1 MGKQNRKR
9 LIRQFTIPLLAIIC
23 GLLLAAVLL
32 LFADKSPS
40 AAIQSIFRD
49 AFSCNSFNNCN
60 LFTTFSLA
68 TPLLLTG
75 LSAVVAFRSGIFSI
89 GQEGQMMLGAI
100 TAAYLGYWVS
110 LPDNVHSIVIAI
122 GAIIVGG
129 IYGWFAGWLKIR
141 LGINEIISTIILS
154 EIAILLLLYLVN
166 FPMRADQGA
175 TAYSPKIHDTAMLTV
190 FAPGSKF
197 GTGFVIA
204 VSAVVLVYIYLW
216 KSGKGYEQ
224 RMSGEAPRF
233 AFFGGIK
240 SEKAALRGMFIS
252 GGLAGLAGAIEVMG
266 VHYRINQGFN
276 LMNLGFD
283 GLSVAILGLVHP
295 IGVFIVGIFLAGI
308 RMGAQLGLQFELGIP
323 RELGGTIIGFM
334 ILFVAAEK
342 LFQKLFDIN
351 LKELFRKKKND

>member
-1 MGKQNRKR
+1 MAITCG
-9 LIRQFTIPLLAIIC
+9 LILASI
-23 GLLLAAVLL
+23 LLLAA
-32 LFADKSPS
+32 DKSPIE
-40 AAIQSIFRD
+40 AISSIFRD
-49 AFSCNSFNNCN
+49 AFTCSSFDRCNI
-60 LFTTFSLA
+60 FTTFALA
-68 TPLLLTG
+68 TPLMLTG

-100 TAAYLGYWVS
+100 VAAYIGHWVP
-110 LPDNVHSIVIAI
+110 LPDNIHSIVISI

-129 IYGWFAGWLKIR
+129 LYGWFAGWLKIR

-166 FPMRADQGA
+166 FPMRGDRGA
-175 TAYSPKIHDTAMLTV
+175 TAYSPKIDETAMLKV

-204 VSAVVLVYIYLW
+204 VFAVILVYFYLW

-266 VHYRINQGFN
+266 VHYRIVN
-276 LMNLGFD
+276 LPINFD
-283 GLSVAILGLVHP
+283 GMLVGFISFLNPIL
-295 IGVFIVGIFLAGI
+295 VFFVSIIVGGLRNGF
-308 RMGAQLGLQFELGIP
+308 QLGLQYTLGLP
-323 RELGGTIIGFM
+323 REVGSIILISFL
-334 ILFVAAEK
+334 IL
-342 LFQKLFDIN
+342 LFL
-351 LKELFRKKKND
+351 KKKVN

>member
-1 MGKQNRKR
+1 MGNQNRKR

-32 LFADKSPS
+32 LLADKSPS

-49 AFSCNSFNNCN
+49 AFSCSSFNNCN

-154 EIAILLLLYLVN
+154 EIIIN
-166 FPMRADQGA
+166 FPFQNFI
-175 TAYSPKIHDTAMLTV
+175 KIPFFARIENSAKFLV

-351 LKELFRKKKND
+351 LKELFRKKKNA

>member
-1 MGKQNRKR
+1 MAIMCG
-9 LIRQFTIPLLAIIC
+9 LILASI
-23 GLLLAAVLL
+23 LLLAA
-32 LFADKSPS
+32 DKSPIE
-40 AAIQSIFRD
+40 AISSIFRD
-49 AFSCNSFNNCN
+49 AFTCSSFDRCNI
-60 LFTTFSLA
+60 FTTFALA
-68 TPLLLTG
+68 TPLMLTG

-100 TAAYLGYWVS
+100 VAAYIGHWVP
-110 LPDNVHSIVIAI
+110 LPDNIHSIVISI

-129 IYGWFAGWLKIR
+129 LYGWFAGWLKIR

-166 FPMRADQGA
+166 FPMRGDRGA
-175 TAYSPKIHDTAMLTV
+175 TAYSPKIDETAMLKV

-204 VSAVVLVYIYLW
+204 VFAVILVYFYLW

-266 VHYRINQGFN
+266 VHYRIVN
-276 LMNLGFD
+276 LPINFD
-283 GLSVAILGLVHP
+283 GMLVGFISFLNPIL
-295 IGVFIVGIFLAGI
+295 VFFVSIIVGGLRNGF
-308 RMGAQLGLQFELGIP
+308 QLGLQYTLGLP
-323 RELGGTIIGFM
+323 REVGSIILISFL
-334 ILFVAAEK
+334 IL
-342 LFQKLFDIN
+342 LFL
-351 LKELFRKKKND
+351 KKKVN

>member
-1 MGKQNRKR
+1 MKKYIFYFFILIGIFLLDIILFNRT
-9 LIRQFTIPLLAIIC
+9 LW
-23 GLLLAAVLL
+23 
-32 LFADKSPS
+32 KSS
-40 AAIQSIFRD
+40 
-49 AFSCNSFNNCN
+49 FSCNILTICN
-60 LFTTFSLA
+60 FFTTLQFA
-68 TPLLLTG
+68 TPLMLL
-75 LSAVVAFRSGIFSI
+75 GISYIVSI
-89 GQEGQMMLGAI
+89 KSNLFNLGQEGQMYLGMI

-154 EIAILLLLYLVN
+154 EIIIN
-166 FPMRADQGA
+166 FPLQNFI
-175 TAYSPKIHDTAMLTV
+175 KIPYFARIENSAKFLV

-204 VSAVVLVYIYLW
+204 VSAVVIVYIYLW

-266 VHYRINQGFN
+266 VHYRVVSLPIV
-276 LMNLGFD
+276 FD
-283 GLSVAILGLVHP
+283 GLLISYLSLLNPIILMFNSVLIAGLRNGFQLSFQYNLGINRE
-295 IGVFIVGIFLAGI
+295 IGSIFL
-308 RMGAQLGLQFELGIP
+308 
-323 RELGGTIIGFM
+323 IIVM
-334 ILFVAAEK
+334 LLIV
-342 LFQKLFDIN
+342 
-351 LKELFRKKKND
+351 KNNFFKSK

>member
-1 MGKQNRKR
+1 MKKYLFYFFISIG
-9 LIRQFTIPLLAIIC
+9 IFLLDI
-23 GLLLAAVLL
+23 L
-32 LFADKSPS
+32 LFNRTLWKSS
-40 AAIQSIFRD
+40 
-49 AFSCNSFNNCN
+49 FSCNISTNCN
-60 LFTTFSLA
+60 FFTTLQFA
-68 TPLLLTG
+68 TPLMLL
-75 LSAVVAFRSGIFSI
+75 GISYIVSI
-89 GQEGQMMLGAI
+89 KSNLFNLGQEGQMYLGMI
-100 TAAYLGYWVS
+100 TAGYLGYWVS

-154 EIAILLLLYLVN
+154 EIIIN
-166 FPMRADQGA
+166 FPFQNFI
-175 TAYSPKIHDTAMLTV
+175 KIPFFARIENSAKFLV

-266 VHYRINQGFN
+266 VHYRVVSLPIV
-276 LMNLGFD
+276 FD
-283 GLSVAILGLVHP
+283 GLLISYLSLLNPIILMFNSVLIAGLRNGFQLSFQYNLGINRE
-295 IGVFIVGIFLAGI
+295 IGSIFL
-308 RMGAQLGLQFELGIP
+308 
-323 RELGGTIIGFM
+323 IIVM
-334 ILFVAAEK
+334 LLIV
-342 LFQKLFDIN
+342 
-351 LKELFRKKKND
+351 KNNYFKSK

>member
-1 MGKQNRKR
+1 MAITCG
-9 LIRQFTIPLLAIIC
+9 LILASI
-23 GLLLAAVLL
+23 LLLAA
-32 LFADKSPS
+32 DKSPIE
-40 AAIQSIFRD
+40 AISSIFRD
-49 AFSCNSFNNCN
+49 AFTCSSFDRCNI
-60 LFTTFSLA
+60 FTTFALA
-68 TPLLLTG
+68 TPLMLTG

-100 TAAYLGYWVS
+100 VAAYIGHWVP
-110 LPDNVHSIVIAI
+110 LPDNIHSIVISI

-129 IYGWFAGWLKIR
+129 LYGWFAGWLKIR

-166 FPMRADQGA
+166 FPMRGDRGA
-175 TAYSPKIHDTAMLTV
+175 TAYSPKIDETAMLKV

-204 VSAVVLVYIYLW
+204 VFAVILVYFYLW

-295 IGVFIVGIFLAGI
+295 LGVFIVGIFLAGI
-308 RMGAQLGLQFELGIP
+308 RMGAQLGLQFTLGIP

-342 LFQKLFDIN
+342 LFQKIFDID
-351 LKELFRKKKND
+351 LRSKFRRKKDA

>member
-1 MGKQNRKR
+1 VYRLRSKKVNRY
-9 LIRQFTIPLLAIIC
+9 IRQITIPIMAIMCGLILASI
-23 GLLLAAVLL
+23 LLLAA
-32 LFADKSPS
+32 DKSPVE
-40 AAIQSIFRD
+40 AISSIFRD
-49 AFSCNSFNNCN
+49 AFTCSSFDRCNI
-60 LFTTFSLA
+60 FTTFALA

-100 TAAYLGYWVS
+100 VAAYIGHWVP
-110 LPDNVHSIVIAI
+110 LPDNIHSIVIAI

-129 IYGWFAGWLKIR
+129 LYGWFAGWLKIR

-154 EIAILLLLYLVN
+154 EIIINAPINKNIRIPYYG
-166 FPMRADQGA
+166 RIDE
-175 TAYSPKIHDTAMLTV
+175 TAMLKV

-204 VSAVVLVYIYLW
+204 VLAVILVYIYLW

-240 SEKAALRGMFIS
+240 SERAALRGMFIS

-295 IGVFIVGIFLAGI
+295 FGVFIVGIFLAGI
-308 RMGAQLGLQFELGIP
+308 RMGAQLGLQFTLGIP

-342 LFQKLFDIN
+342 LFQKIFDID
-351 LKELFRKKKND
+351 LRSKFRRKKDA

>member
-1 MGKQNRKR
+1 MKKYLFYFFISIG
-9 LIRQFTIPLLAIIC
+9 IFLLDI
-23 GLLLAAVLL
+23 L
-32 LFADKSPS
+32 LFNRTLWKSS
-40 AAIQSIFRD
+40 
-49 AFSCNSFNNCN
+49 FSCNISTNCN
-60 LFTTFSLA
+60 FFTTLQFA
-68 TPLLLTG
+68 TPLMLL
-75 LSAVVAFRSGIFSI
+75 GISYIVSI
-89 GQEGQMMLGAI
+89 KSNLFNLGQEGQMYLGMI

-154 EIAILLLLYLVN
+154 EIIIN
-166 FPMRADQGA
+166 FPFQNFI
-175 TAYSPKIHDTAMLTV
+175 KIPFFARIENSAKFLV

-266 VHYRINQGFN
+266 VHYRVVSLPIV
-276 LMNLGFD
+276 FD
-283 GLSVAILGLVHP
+283 GLLISYLSLLNPIILMFNSVLIAGLRNGFQLSFQYNLGINRE
-295 IGVFIVGIFLAGI
+295 IGSIFL
-308 RMGAQLGLQFELGIP
+308 
-323 RELGGTIIGFM
+323 IIVM
-334 ILFVAAEK
+334 LLIV
-342 LFQKLFDIN
+342 
-351 LKELFRKKKND
+351 KNNYFKSK

>member
-1 MGKQNRKR
+1 MTKKY
-9 LIRQFTIPLLAIIC
+9 IYY
-23 GLLLAAVLL
+23 VLL
-32 LFADKSPS
+32 IF
-40 AAIQSIFRD
+40 SIF
-49 AFSCNSFNNCN
+49 AFDHLFLQNVLFKTSFQCSSIKRC
-60 LFTTFSLA
+60 SLLTSLQFA
-68 TPLLLTG
+68 TPLIILG
-75 LSAVVAFRSGIFSI
+75 LSFIVAYKSKLFNL
-89 GQEGQMMLGAI
+89 GQEGQMYLGI
-100 TAAYLGYWVS
+100 LFSGYLGYGFD
-110 LPDNVHSIVIAI
+110 LPDNIHSIVISI

-129 IYGWFAGWLKIR
+129 LYGWFAGWLKIR

-166 FPMRADQGA
+166 FPMRGDRGA
-175 TAYSPKIHDTAMLTV
+175 TAYSPKIDETAMLKV

-204 VSAVVLVYIYLW
+204 VFAVILVYIYLW
-216 KSGKGYEQ
+216 KSGRGYEQ

-295 IGVFIVGIFLAGI
+295 LGVFIVGIFLAGI
-308 RMGAQLGLQFELGIP
+308 RMGAQLGLQFTLGIP

-342 LFQKLFDIN
+342 LFQKIFDID
-351 LKELFRKKKND
+351 LRSKFRRKKDA

>member
-1 MGKQNRKR
+1 MTKKY
-9 LIRQFTIPLLAIIC
+9 IYY
-23 GLLLAAVLL
+23 VLL
-32 LFADKSPS
+32 IF
-40 AAIQSIFRD
+40 SIFAID
-49 AFSCNSFNNCN
+49 HLFLQNVLFKTSFQCSSIKRC
-60 LFTTFSLA
+60 SLLTSLQFA
-68 TPLLLTG
+68 TPLIILG
-75 LSAVVAFRSGIFSI
+75 LSFIVAYKSKLFNL
-89 GQEGQMMLGAI
+89 GQEGQMYLGI
-100 TAAYLGYWVS
+100 LFSGYLGYGFD
-110 LPDNVHSIVIAI
+110 LPDNIHSIVISI

-129 IYGWFAGWLKIR
+129 LYGWFAGWLKIR

-154 EIAILLLLYLVN
+154 EIIINAPISNIIRIPYYG
-166 FPMRADQGA
+166 RIDE
-175 TAYSPKIHDTAMLTV
+175 TAMLKV

-204 VSAVVLVYIYLW
+204 VFAVILVYIYLW
-216 KSGKGYEQ
+216 KSGRGYEQ

-295 IGVFIVGIFLAGI
+295 LGVFIVGIFLAGI
-308 RMGAQLGLQFELGIP
+308 RMGAQLGLQFTLGIP

-342 LFQKLFDIN
+342 LFQKIFDID
-351 LKELFRKKKND
+351 LRSKFRRKKDA

>member
-1 MGKQNRKR
+1 MAIMCG
-9 LIRQFTIPLLAIIC
+9 LILASI
-23 GLLLAAVLL
+23 LLLAA
-32 LFADKSPS
+32 DKSPVE
-40 AAIQSIFRD
+40 AISSIFRD
-49 AFSCNSFNNCN
+49 AFTCSSFDRCNI
-60 LFTTFSLA
+60 FTTFALA

-100 TAAYLGYWVS
+100 VAAYIGHWVP
-110 LPDNVHSIVIAI
+110 LPDNIHSIVIAI

-129 IYGWFAGWLKIR
+129 LYGWFAGWLKIR

-166 FPMRADQGA
+166 FPMRGDRGA
-175 TAYSPKIHDTAMLTV
+175 TAYSPKIDETAMLKV

-204 VSAVVLVYIYLW
+204 VLAVILVYIYLW

-240 SEKAALRGMFIS
+240 SERAALRGMFIS

-266 VHYRINQGFN
+266 VHYRIVN
-276 LMNLGFD
+276 LPINFD
-283 GLSVAILGLVHP
+283 GMLVGFISFLNPIL
-295 IGVFIVGIFLAGI
+295 VFFVSIIVGGLRNGF
-308 RMGAQLGLQFELGIP
+308 QLGLQYTLGLP
-323 RELGGTIIGFM
+323 REVGSIILISFL
-334 ILFVAAEK
+334 IL
-342 LFQKLFDIN
+342 LFL
-351 LKELFRKKKND
+351 KKKVN

>member
-1 MGKQNRKR
+1 MGNQNRKR

-32 LFADKSPS
+32 LLADKSPS

-49 AFSCNSFNNCN
+49 AFSCSSFNNCN

-266 VHYRINQGFN
+266 VHYRVVSLPIV
-276 LMNLGFD
+276 FD
-283 GLSVAILGLVHP
+283 GLLISYLSLLNPIILMFNSVLIAGLRNGFQLSFQYNLGINRE
-295 IGVFIVGIFLAGI
+295 IGSIFL
-308 RMGAQLGLQFELGIP
+308 
-323 RELGGTIIGFM
+323 IIVM
-334 ILFVAAEK
+334 LLIV
-342 LFQKLFDIN
+342 
-351 LKELFRKKKND
+351 KNNYFKSK

>member
-1 MGKQNRKR
+1 MTKKY
-9 LIRQFTIPLLAIIC
+9 IYY
-23 GLLLAAVLL
+23 VLL
-32 LFADKSPS
+32 IF
-40 AAIQSIFRD
+40 SIF
-49 AFSCNSFNNCN
+49 AFDHLFLQNVLFKTSFQCSSIKRC
-60 LFTTFSLA
+60 SLLTSLQFA
-68 TPLLLTG
+68 TPLIILG
-75 LSAVVAFRSGIFSI
+75 LSFIVAYKSKLFNL
-89 GQEGQMMLGAI
+89 GQEGQMYLGI
-100 TAAYLGYWVS
+100 LFSGYLGYWFD
-110 LPDNVHSIVIAI
+110 LPDNIHSIVIAI

-129 IYGWFAGWLKIR
+129 LYGWFAGWLKIR

-154 EIAILLLLYLVN
+154 EIIINAPINKNIRIPYYG
-166 FPMRADQGA
+166 RIDE
-175 TAYSPKIHDTAMLTV
+175 TAMLKV

-204 VSAVVLVYIYLW
+204 VLAVILVYIYLW

-240 SEKAALRGMFIS
+240 SERAALRGMFIS

-295 IGVFIVGIFLAGI
+295 FGVFIVGIFLAGI
-308 RMGAQLGLQFELGIP
+308 RMGAQLGLQFTLGIP

-342 LFQKLFDIN
+342 LFQKIFDID
-351 LKELFRKKKND
+351 LRSKFRRKKDA